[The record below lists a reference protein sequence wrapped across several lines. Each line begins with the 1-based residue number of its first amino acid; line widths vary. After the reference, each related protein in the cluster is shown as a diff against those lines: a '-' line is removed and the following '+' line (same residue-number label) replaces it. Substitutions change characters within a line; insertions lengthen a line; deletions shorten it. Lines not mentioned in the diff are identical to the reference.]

1 LEKSAL
7 RRTAAEVAAAAVY
20 ELYPDV
26 RLLGG
31 GETSTG
37 FYYDFYFPHPIHAHL
52 IEEKM
57 KGIVRE
63 KRPIRTLEMVAFSA
77 AELLKSQGHFSRLD
91 ELDQE
96 GLVELIQIG
105 SFHDLSPGPHL
116 KNTAELAAF
125 KIIAELLPENGMRV
139 VGWCEYSKQ
148 ELKKFLKVLDE
159 YNEPIQVGERM
170 GFWKSSIWL
179 PPGLKMRQELIQF
192 LKKMW
197 FANGL
202 EISGPES
209 EDRIDLHRSLGVSKV
224 VEVWGP
230 APHETHM
237 QISFFGASEG
247 EFISSLQLIGKTLTI
262 LGFDHSIVHNGRESD
277 YLVLDGLGRSH
288 PLVHVKKVSK
298 KGSSVVD
305 FCITTVVEKIL
316 FQMLEKNL
324 MMVKLENQ

>member
-1 LEKSAL
+1 MEKSIL
-7 RRTAAEVAAAAVY
+7 RRTAAEITAAAVY

-26 RLLGG
+26 HLLGG
-31 GETSTG
+31 GETDTG
-37 FYYDFYFPHPIHAHL
+37 FFYDFYFPHPIHTHL

-77 AELLKSQGHFSRLD
+77 AELLKSQGHLSRLD
-91 ELDQE
+91 DLDQD

-105 SFHDLSPGPHL
+105 HFHDLSPGPHL

-125 KIIAELLPENGMRV
+125 KIVAESLPENGMRV

-148 ELKKFLKVLDE
+148 ELKKFLKVVDE
-159 YNEPIQVGERM
+159 YNDPSQLGERM
-170 GFWKSSIWL
+170 GFWKGPIWL

-197 FANGL
+197 FAHGV

-209 EDRIDLHRSLGVSKV
+209 ENRVELHRSLGAPKV
-224 VEVWGP
+224 AEIWTP
-230 APHETHM
+230 EAQETHL
-237 QISFFGASEG
+237 QVSFFGASEG

-262 LGFDHSIVHNGRESD
+262 LGFDHSIVPIGRETD
-277 YLVLDGLGRSH
+277 YLVVDGLGRSH
-288 PLVHVKKVSK
+288 PLVHVKRVSK